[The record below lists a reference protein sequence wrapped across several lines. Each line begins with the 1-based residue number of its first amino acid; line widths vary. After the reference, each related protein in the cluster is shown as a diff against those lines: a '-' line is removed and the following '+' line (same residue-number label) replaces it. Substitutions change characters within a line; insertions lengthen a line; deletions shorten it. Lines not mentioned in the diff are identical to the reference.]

1 MIRSYLV
8 TQDGLLN
15 QPSVTVQA
23 DPGIAPAP
31 HLRDAPGVPGPDL
44 LRRGGTPGLQLSNGP
59 GSKHSQSQSVLGME
73 SGSRRSELTK
83 KIESKYDW
91 KTTRVS

>member
-1 MIRSYLV
+1 MIPSYLV

-15 QPSVTVQA
+15 QPSVTVQT

-44 LRRGGTPGLQLSNGP
+44 QRGGGTPGLQLSNGP
-59 GSKHSQSQSVLGME
+59 GSTHSLNQFLGWSPAVVGQSLQK
-73 SGSRRSELTK
+73 R
-83 KIESKYDW
+83 
-91 KTTRVS
+91 

>member
-44 LRRGGTPGLQLSNGP
+44 LRGGGTPGLQTLTVSISSWDGVR
-59 GSKHSQSQSVLGME
+59 QS
-73 SGSRRSELTK
+73 
-83 KIESKYDW
+83 
-91 KTTRVS
+91 